1 MIRIFFLLFFLSIS
15 LNVYSNE
22 KTLKY
27 IEKYS
32 EIAVNEMNKYN
43 IPASITLAQGIL
55 ESGNGL
61 SKLAL
66 EGKNHFGIKCHSSWE
81 GNRIY
86 HDDDEKI
93 ECFRKYKSVKQ
104 SFEDHSL
111 FLVNS
116 KRYSSLFMLEI
127 SDYKG
132 WAKGLKKAGYATNP
146 KYADLLINIIEKY
159 NLTTFDKNRS
169 DLFAKNTYFAN
180 SYGLP
185 YLIGVGIYNFD
196 KNNLIY
202 SEVNTSFAF
211 SEASLSANYQFFS
224 NFYSGCKI
232 GIIYTPT
239 CLNKITPYF
248 GGEMIYKKKNI
259 LYRIGVDVPTT
270 DNFNFNLAPILR
282 ITYLID

>member
-1 MIRIFFLLFFLSIS
+1 MIRIFFLLCFLSIS

-61 SKLAL
+61 SKLAV

-86 HDDDEKI
+86 HDDDEKN

-116 KRYSSLFMLEI
+116 
-127 SDYKG
+127 
-132 WAKGLKKAGYATNP
+132 
-146 KYADLLINIIEKY
+146 
-159 NLTTFDKNRS
+159 NR
-169 DLFAKNTYFAN
+169 
-180 SYGLP
+180 
-185 YLIGVGIYNFD
+185 GV
-196 KNNLIY
+196 
-202 SEVNTSFAF
+202 
-211 SEASLSANYQFFS
+211 
-224 NFYSGCKI
+224 
-232 GIIYTPT
+232 
-239 CLNKITPYF
+239 
-248 GGEMIYKKKNI
+248 
-259 LYRIGVDVPTT
+259 
-270 DNFNFNLAPILR
+270 
-282 ITYLID
+282 